1 MILRPGFTGATI
13 DRADLLR
20 LDRDRIAEL
29 AASPDA
35 RLLSLNGADPALD
48 GESRLTWV
56 RPDGCEELIF
66 LGIEGDTPLFAP
78 LTTIDPTQRAWSV
91 FPILGLMA
99 PEDAALWGMVR
110 SLIAWHGRHGFCAN
124 CGAAT
129 RTFRAG
135 WGRKCDSCSAEHF
148 PRVDPVVIML
158 ATLGERVLLGR
169 QPRFPPRRYSAL
181 AGFVEVGESLEAAVA
196 RELFEESGVRVRNVH
211 YVGSQPWPFPSSLM
225 IACTAEAED
234 EAITID
240 TTELEDARWFGRD
253 EVAAAMAG
261 EPDAAFIAP
270 PPYAIAHSLLAHWL
284 AA

>member
-1 MILRPGFTGATI
+1 M
-13 DRADLLR
+13 
-20 LDRDRIAEL
+20 
-29 AASPDA
+29 
-35 RLLSLNGADPALD
+35 
-48 GESRLTWV
+48 
-56 RPDGCEELIF
+56 IF

-158 ATLGERVLLGR
+158 AEYQGRVLLAR
-169 QPRFPPRRYSAL
+169 QPQYPPGRYSAL
-181 AGFVEVGESLEAAVA
+181 AGFVEPGESVEEAVA
-196 RELFEESGVRVRNVH
+196 REFHEEANLKVSNIR
-211 YVGSQPWPFPSSLM
+211 YVASQPWPFPGQLM
-225 IACTAEAED
+225 IACLADAATD
-234 EAITID
+234 EVTLD
-240 TTELEDARWFGRD
+240 LTELEDAFWATRE
-253 EVAAAMAG
+253 EVRSAV
-261 EPDAAFIAP
+261 ERHPDARFEAP
-270 PPYAIAHSLLAHWL
+270 PAFAIAHTLLLHWL
-284 AA
+284 AQSDRLAARDAAA